1 MAQITYQSVDGNEA
15 CVLSRFSILHFGFRS
30 CVNTTCKYLRY
41 VKKLIFFWISLRQG
55 CTVKLFFQS
64 ISWNTDSVAF
74 HETWNI
80 FRKYFYFSIMKNRN
94 HKNVYIN
101 IFWELLLTEKFLL
114 IIHWFLYIDYLYNLY
129 YN

>member
-15 CVLSRFSILHFGFRS
+15 CVLWRFSILHFGFRS

-55 CTVKLFFQS
+55 CTVKLFFQN